1 MPEAGYIANES
12 VISNEDM
19 PASGICKVGYLSFYA
34 HYALTCNL
42 CSSIALTIST
52 FDHVRVVIHKLKVIG
67 IVPMAADVEYGRIC
81 TTLRL
86 FVQTMLYVKVIL
98 QQHLVIIVVTGCA
111 EIGCS

>member
-1 MPEAGYIANES
+1 MPEAGYITNES
-12 VISNEDM
+12 VTSNEDM
-19 PASGICKVGYLSFYA
+19 PASDICKVGDLSFYA

-52 FDHVRVVIHKLKVIG
+52 FDHVRVVIHKIKAIG
-67 IVPMAADVEYGRIC
+67 IVPMAADVEYGRIW

-98 QQHLVIIVVTGCA
+98 LHLAIIIVTGCT